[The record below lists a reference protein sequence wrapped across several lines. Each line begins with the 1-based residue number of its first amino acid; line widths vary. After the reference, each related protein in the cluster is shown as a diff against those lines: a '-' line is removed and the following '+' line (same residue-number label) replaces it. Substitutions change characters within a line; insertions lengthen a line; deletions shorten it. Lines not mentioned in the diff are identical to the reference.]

1 MSIGVIGLWTCS
13 SANYPS
19 SYTWYWMDIP
29 REGESTPSDQVLE
42 LFKDVKDSIKSSNS
56 EPDEWIRFPT
66 DDPINR
72 WKGTIT
78 HRCQVVRVV
87 RRG

>member
-1 MSIGVIGLWTCS
+1 MSIGAIGLWTYS
-13 SANYPS
+13 SANHPF
-19 SYTWYWMDIP
+19 TDVWYWVDIP

-42 LFKDVKDSIKSSNS
+42 LIKDIKDSIESSNS
-56 EPDEWIRFPT
+56 EPDKWIRSPT
-66 DDPINR
+66 DNPINR